1 MERKINNNL
10 SMDINTFIKKFCDEL
25 EVEEAEL
32 INGETDFHEI
42 DEWSS
47 MSGMRVI
54 AFIEMEYGVLLSAV
68 DIRSAATLS
77 ELFKI
82 IKKRKDG

>member
-1 MERKINNNL
+1 MERKINNYL

-54 AFIEMEYGVLLSAV
+54 AFIEMEYGVLLSAA

>member
-54 AFIEMEYGVLLSAV
+54 AFIEMEYGVLLSAA

>member
-1 MERKINNNL
+1 
-10 SMDINTFIKKFCDEL
+10 MDINTFIKKFCDEL

-54 AFIEMEYGVLLSAV
+54 AFIEMEYGVLLSAA

>member
-1 MERKINNNL
+1 
-10 SMDINTFIKKFCDEL
+10 MDINTFIKKFCDEL

-54 AFIEMEYGVLLSAV
+54 AFIEMEYGVLLSAA

-82 IKKRKDG
+82 IKIRKDG

>member
-1 MERKINNNL
+1 MERKINNYL

-54 AFIEMEYGVLLSAV
+54 AFIEMEYGVLLSAA

-82 IKKRKDG
+82 IKIRKDG